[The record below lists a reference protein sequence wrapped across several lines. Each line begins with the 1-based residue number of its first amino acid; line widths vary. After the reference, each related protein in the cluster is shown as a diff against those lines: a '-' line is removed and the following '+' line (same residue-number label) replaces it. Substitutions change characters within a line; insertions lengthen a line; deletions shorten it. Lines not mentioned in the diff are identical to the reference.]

1 MLNKIMITTALSGLM
16 IGGALA
22 QNPTTQPMSPS
33 QPQATS
39 PSQSQAPSPSQPQA
53 GQPAMPGVKAAERAA
68 NSSPSMAAGEAKFIN
83 AQGTDQWLSSNFIGV
98 DVIGPDNEKIG
109 DVTDILFEKNG
120 NVVGYVVGVGGFLG
134 IGAKNVALAPTSFQV
149 VADDAKRATT
159 GSTTTATT
167 ARADDVKLKLN
178 MTKDQLQQAASFE
191 SKREQDSKARSASQP
206 APGGMNRP
214 APAPR

>member
-1 MLNKIMITTALSGLM
+1 MLNKLMITTALSGLM

-22 QNPTTQPMSPS
+22 QNPTTQPMTPT
-33 QPQATS
+33 QPQANQPQTT
-39 PSQSQAPSPSQPQA
+39 QPQA
-53 GQPAMPGVKAAERAA
+53 NQPAMPGVKAAERAA
-68 NSSPSMAAGEAKFIN
+68 HSSPSAGAGDAKFIN
-83 AQGTDQWLSSNFIGV
+83 AQATDQWLSSNFIGV

-134 IGAKNVALAPTSFQV
+134 IGAKNVALAPTSFEV
-149 VADDAKRATT
+149 VADTDRATT
-159 GSTTTATT
+159 GSAATS

-191 SKREQDSKARSASQP
+191 TKREQESKARSASQP
-206 APGGMNRP
+206 APGGMNNRP
-214 APAPR
+214 APLR

>member
-22 QNPTTQPMSPS
+22 QNPTTQPMTPTQPTM
-33 QPQATS
+33 QPQAT
-39 PSQSQAPSPSQPQA
+39 
-53 GQPAMPGVKAAERAA
+53 QPAMPGVRDAERAA
-68 NSSPSMAAGEAKFIN
+68 QSSPSMAPGNATFIN
-83 AQGTDQWLSSNFIGV
+83 TQATDQWLSSNFIGV
-98 DVIGPDNEKIG
+98 DVVGPDDEKIG

-149 VADDAKRATT
+149 VAADADRATT
-159 GSTTTATT
+159 GSAATT
-167 ARADDVKLKLN
+167 AARADEVKLKLN

-214 APAPR
+214 APR

>member
-1 MLNKIMITTALSGLM
+1 MLHKLMMTTALTGLM
-16 IGGALA
+16 IGGAMA
-22 QNPTTQPMSPS
+22 QNPTTQPMTST
-33 QPQATS
+33 QPQA
-39 PSQSQAPSPSQPQA
+39 A
-53 GQPAMPGVKAAERAA
+53 QPAMPGVKAAERAA
-68 NSSPSMAAGEAKFIN
+68 QSSPSMAPGDAKFIN
-83 AQGTDQWLSSNFIGV
+83 AQATDQWLSSNFIGV
-98 DVIGPDNEKIG
+98 DVVGPDNEKIG

-149 VADDAKRATT
+149 VADTDRATT
-159 GSTTTATT
+159 GSAATTA

-178 MTKDQLQQAASFE
+178 MTKDQLKQAASFE

-214 APAPR
+214 APK

>member
-1 MLNKIMITTALSGLM
+1 MLHKLMMTTALTGLM

-22 QNPTTQPMSPS
+22 QNPTTQPMTPT
-33 QPQATS
+33 QPQAN
-39 PSQSQAPSPSQPQA
+39 
-53 GQPAMPGVKAAERAA
+53 QPAAQPMPGVNAAERAA
-68 NSSPSMAAGEAKFIN
+68 QSSPSMGAGDAKFIN
-83 AQGTDQWLSSNFIGV
+83 AQATDQWLSSNFIGV
-98 DVIGPDNEKIG
+98 DVVGPDNEKIG

-149 VADDAKRATT
+149 VADTDRATT
-159 GSTTTATT
+159 GSSATTA

-191 SKREQDSKARSASQP
+191 SKREQDSKARSAAQP

-214 APAPR
+214 APK